1 MKSNIIEWL
10 EKYGKNNFKINV
22 SDELVKLRNDQNTN
36 NQSNSIGCLVKI
48 SQNTAID
55 LNLNGDKSTS
65 NLMADVSPNENAA
78 ITDENNNIVNSIQ
91 NFSKQN
97 CSLI

>member
-36 NQSNSIGCLVKI
+36 NQSNSIGCLARI
-48 SQNTAID
+48 SQNAWID
-55 LNLNGDKSTS
+55 LNINRDRRKSNSMT
-65 NLMADVSPNENAA
+65 DVSPNENAA
-78 ITDENNNIVNSIQ
+78 ITDENNNIMNTIQ

-97 CSLI
+97 CS